1 VTATPTPTATATA
14 SAPATSK
21 PSATAPSKPAPSVPA
36 SAPAASG
43 QPSVPP
49 SVTAGKVALAQPLGH
64 PGPWTLAWQ
73 IVLDNRLLAL
83 AILAALAF
91 LIAANL
97 RRRRAPAPSDRRS
110 DRAA

>member
-1 VTATPTPTATATA
+1 M
-14 SAPATSK
+14 
-21 PSATAPSKPAPSVPA
+21 
-36 SAPAASG
+36 
-43 QPSVPP
+43 
-49 SVTAGKVALAQPLGH
+49 
-64 PGPWTLAWQ
+64 LAWQ

-97 RRRRAPAPSDRRS
+97 RRRRAPAPSDRRN

>member
-1 VTATPTPTATATA
+1 
-14 SAPATSK
+14 
-21 PSATAPSKPAPSVPA
+21 
-36 SAPAASG
+36 
-43 QPSVPP
+43 
-49 SVTAGKVALAQPLGH
+49 VAVAQPLGH

-91 LIAANL
+91 LIAVNL
-97 RRRRAPAPSDRRS
+97 RRRRAPAPSDRRN